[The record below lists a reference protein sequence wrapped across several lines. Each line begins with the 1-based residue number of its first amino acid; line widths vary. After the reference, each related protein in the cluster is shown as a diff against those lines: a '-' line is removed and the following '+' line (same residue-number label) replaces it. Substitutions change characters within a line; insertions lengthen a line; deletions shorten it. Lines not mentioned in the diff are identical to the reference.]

1 MKPYLLDIRQIL
13 PINILLY
20 LNFLECVF
28 FSMLFPPK
36 VELIK
41 KLLLRIA
48 KLGHIYLTILFNGL
62 LYFAGFP
69 WWLSSKELTCQ
80 CKRHRFYPWVRKMPW
95 RRKWQ
100 HTPVFLPGEFHG
112 QRRLVGYSPR
122 GCERVRYDL

>member
-69 WWLSSKELTCQ
+69 W
-80 CKRHRFYPWVRKMPW
+80 
-95 RRKWQ
+95 
-100 HTPVFLPGEFHG
+100 
-112 QRRLVGYSPR
+112 
-122 GCERVRYDL
+122 